1 MDACLLQD
9 VDACLRFVACSIR
22 MWTPV
27 FLANELEAAIVACS
41 ISEHS
46 LVEGRYGRRVGTI
59 NI

>member
-9 VDACLRFVACSIR
+9 VDACFVACSIR